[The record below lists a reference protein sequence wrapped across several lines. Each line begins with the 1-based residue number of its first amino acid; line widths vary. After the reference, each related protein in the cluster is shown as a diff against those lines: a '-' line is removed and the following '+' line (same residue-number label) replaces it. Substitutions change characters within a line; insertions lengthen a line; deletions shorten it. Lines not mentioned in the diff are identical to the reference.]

1 MKLPKMSTG
10 IERTFRPVTP
20 PGTQPMLYR
29 EFLLH
34 FIHYYDVDGAKLSSK
49 LDKTI
54 QGRLYKEALANEHS
68 LGGEYMFT
76 FQDGVTRRLISV
88 GA

>member
-10 IERTFRPVTP
+10 LERTFRPVTP
-20 PGTQPMLYR
+20 PGTEPMIYK

-34 FIHYYDVDGAKLSSK
+34 FIHYYDSDGAKLSSK

-54 QGRLYKEALANEHS
+54 PGRLYREAKANERS
-68 LGGEYMFT
+68 LDGEYSFT
-76 FQDGVTRRLISV
+76 FPDGITRRLISIR
-88 GA
+88 